1 MNKIKMAV
9 LLIVVFVVL
18 AAVLQQVFYHIVF
31 FSAGSVHEGVESFR
45 FWLSLV
51 LGAAFAAVAL
61 PSWSR

>member
-18 AAVLQQVFYHIVF
+18 AAVLQQVFYHRVF
-31 FSAGSVHEGVESFR
+31 FSAGSVHEGVESFS

-61 PSWSR
+61 PS